1 MDLQVRKRKDSE
13 FSKVNCFFVWFEV
26 QIDPETQNPID
37 VQLVRRFPLPPRLQM
52 SGLLKMTSFHNASG
66 EIIIVFGDRSGAGK
80 H

>member
-1 MDLQVRKRKDSE
+1 MDLQVRKSKDSE
-13 FSKVNCFFVWFEV
+13 FSKVNCFNVSEV
-26 QIDPETQNPID
+26 QIDPETQNPLD

-80 H
+80 D